1 MEHRCFNTSFFL
13 FLILL
18 LLLPYF
24 SRGESEEILHSE
36 VYEIDYKGPETHSS
50 VPPPHHNPRSIPRK
64 SLVRS
69 GKASGSLMGGSATR
83 ATNKVKKVHG

>member
-1 MEHRCFNTSFFL
+1 MENRCFTTSFFL
-13 FLILL
+13 FLV
-18 LLLPYF
+18 LLLPYC
-24 SRGESEEILHSE
+24 SRGESEPILHSE

-50 VPPPHHNPRSIPRK
+50 VPPPHHNPRLFPRK

-69 GKASGSLMGGSATR
+69 GKASGSLMGGTATR

>member
-1 MEHRCFNTSFFL
+1 MEHRCFTTSFFL

-18 LLLPYF
+18 FLLPYF

-64 SLVRS
+64 NLVRS
-69 GKASGSLMGGSATR
+69 GKASVSLMGGSATR